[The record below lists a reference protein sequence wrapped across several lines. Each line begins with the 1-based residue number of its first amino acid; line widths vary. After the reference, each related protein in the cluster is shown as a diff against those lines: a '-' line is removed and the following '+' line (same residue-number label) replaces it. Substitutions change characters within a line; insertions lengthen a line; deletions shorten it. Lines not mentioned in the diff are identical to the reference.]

1 MCSREGKSP
10 KHTDVTYVQE
20 IKETYSTDLSSLLW
34 GEKKR
39 QRGLKSAIVVCCCS

>member
-20 IKETYSTDLSSLLW
+20 IKETYSTDLSSVGGKKEAEGSEECYSCLL
-34 GEKKR
+34 
-39 QRGLKSAIVVCCCS
+39 L